1 MSRRLDSFK
10 KGEWIV
16 TTDGKIAQILEEKNE
31 YGSVKFSNGYVDCS
45 YNGGTEAYPLTL
57 HTKVI
62 AEGIDDYFTKFV
74 KKGLLFPKTG
84 RKLEEFGYR
93 LLELSETASHE
104 KYREI
109 YNEMDVYMQE
119 LEEHMKYFKD

>member
-93 LLELSETASHE
+93 LLELPETASHE

>member
-31 YGSVKFSNGYVDCS
+31 YGNVKFSNGYVECS

-93 LLELSETASHE
+93 LLELPETESHE
-104 KYREI
+104 KYRAI
-109 YNEMDVYMQE
+109 YNEMDAYMQE